1 MKKLTAGIFAGILT
15 IVTVNA
21 ARADIA
27 TTNYVNQN
35 VDAKVGALSGLET
48 TAKNNTVAAINE
60 VNTAAKAA
68 STAATTAETNAKT
81 YADGLNTAMDA
92 RVKANKDAI
101 DVLNSDASVEG
112 SVDYKIT
119 EATMDAIS
127 DVEAAK
133 KDIEILKG
141 NAEKVGSVDNKI
153 KTAID
158 GLDGNVTGSGVVKT
172 IKQENGVL
180 TATLSAVA
188 EADLDTALAGKINGK
203 MNTTDY
209 NTATTMAADG
219 AYAKKANT
227 VGANLTALDTQVKT
241 NADAIAGLTSGAN
254 SVENQIDEK
263 LGDLGEGNTTVG
275 AALDKKL
282 DKSDADVTGTHNYIT
297 AGTGV
302 ATNLTALDTQV
313 KANANAIALKADQSA
328 LNTTNSNVSANK
340 SIIDKLDGAVTVDG
354 SVKKQI
360 KDAIDGVNTA
370 ANALTERVATAEGD
384 ISALETKMTAAETNI
399 TNLTNNKANAADV
412 YTKTEIDG
420 KVTTINT
427 SIDGKANVNKDLAN
441 KLLTTDA
448 TSGQLK
454 DASTGL
460 TQPAECG
467 KNGVTCMLV
476 NDGTGFKWEK
486 IVDTYAA
493 N

>member
-92 RVKANKDAI
+92 RVTANKDAI
-101 DVLNSDASVEG
+101 DVLNGDASVEG

-227 VGANLTALDTQVKT
+227 VGANLTALDTQVEA
-241 NADAIAGLTSGAN
+241 NADAISSAN
-254 SVENQIDEK
+254 TK
-263 LGDLGEGNTTVG
+263 
-275 AALDKKL
+275 
-282 DKSDADVTGTHNYIT
+282 IT
-297 AGTGV
+297 ANETAITKLNAAETVEGSVDYKIKQKIDTVNTAATALAGRVTANENAIGVLNGTG
-302 ATNLTALDTQV
+302 
-313 KANANAIALKADQSA
+313 
-328 LNTTNSNVSANK
+328 
-340 SIIDKLDGAVTVDG
+340 DG
-354 SVKKQI
+354 SVKKALA
-360 KDAIDGVNTA
+360 DAKAYADTAESDAVAASKEYADGLNTA
-370 ANALTERVATAEGD
+370 MDTRVTANATE
-384 ISALETKMTAAETNI
+384 ITNI
-399 TNLTNNKANAADV
+399 TKAGGTIDAKITAAQQ
-412 YTKTEIDG
+412 TLQG
-420 KVTTINT
+420 N
-427 SIDGKANVNKDLAN
+427 IDGKANVNKDLAN

-448 TSGQLK
+448 TTGQLK
-454 DASTGL
+454 EATAANKPSD
-460 TQPAECG
+460 CG
-467 KNGVTCMLV
+467 TNGITCMLV

>member
-48 TAKNNTVAAINE
+48 SATNNTVAAINE
-60 VNTAAKAA
+60 VNKAAKNA

-81 YADGLNTAMDA
+81 YADGLNTAMNT
-92 RVKANKDAI
+92 RVTATESAI
-101 DVLNSDASVEG
+101 TVLNGDATVEG
-112 SVDYKIT
+112 SVAQQIT

-127 DVEAAK
+127 DLNAAK
-133 KDIEILKG
+133 TDIETLKG

-158 GLDGNVTGSGVVKT
+158 GLDSSVAPVANQIVKSVTQADGKITPVYGAVVESELDAALAKKINDKLDASTTTVSATGTYVKT
-172 IKQENGVL
+172 
-180 TATLSAVA
+180 
-188 EADLDTALAGKINGK
+188 
-203 MNTTDY
+203 
-209 NTATTMAADG
+209 
-219 AYAKKANT
+219 ANN
-227 VGANLTALDTQVKT
+227 VGANLDALDTQVKT
-241 NADAIAGLTSGAN
+241 NADAIATAN
-254 SVENQIDEK
+254 GK
-263 LGDLGEGNTTVG
+263 
-275 AALDKKL
+275 
-282 DKSDADVTGTHNYIT
+282 IT
-297 AGTGV
+297 ANETAITKLNAAETVEGSVDYKIKQKIDTVNTAATALAGRVTANENAIGVLNGTG
-302 ATNLTALDTQV
+302 
-313 KANANAIALKADQSA
+313 
-328 LNTTNSNVSANK
+328 
-340 SIIDKLDGAVTVDG
+340 DG
-354 SVKKQI
+354 SVKKALA
-360 KDAIDGVNTA
+360 DAKAYADTAESDAVAASKEYADGLNTA
-370 ANALTERVATAEGD
+370 MDTRVTANATE
-384 ISALETKMTAAETNI
+384 ITNI
-399 TNLTNNKANAADV
+399 TKAGGTIDAKITAAQQ
-412 YTKTEIDG
+412 TLQG
-420 KVTTINT
+420 N
-427 SIDGKANVNKDLAN
+427 IDGKANVNKDLAN

-454 DASTGL
+454 DASAGL

>member
-48 TAKNNTVAAINE
+48 TAKTNTVAAINE
-60 VNTAAKAA
+60 VNKAAKDA
-68 STAATTAETNAKT
+68 SAAATTAETNAKT

-92 RVKANKDAI
+92 RVTANKNAI
-101 DVLNSDASVEG
+101 DVLNGDASVEG

-219 AYAKKANT
+219 TYAKKANT
-227 VGANLTALDTQVKT
+227 VGANLTALDTQVEA
-241 NADAIAGLTSGAN
+241 NADAISSANTKIIANETAITKLNAAETVEGSVDYKIKQKIDTVNTAATALAGRVTAN
-254 SVENQIDEK
+254 ENAIGV
-263 LGDLGEGNTTVG
+263 LN
-275 AALDKKL
+275 
-282 DKSDADVTGTHNYIT
+282 
-297 AGTGV
+297 GTG
-302 ATNLTALDTQV
+302 
-313 KANANAIALKADQSA
+313 
-328 LNTTNSNVSANK
+328 
-340 SIIDKLDGAVTVDG
+340 DG
-354 SVKKQI
+354 SVKKALA
-360 KDAIDGVNTA
+360 DAKAYADTAELDAVAASKEYADGLNTA
-370 ANALTERVATAEGD
+370 MDTRVTANATE
-384 ISALETKMTAAETNI
+384 ITNI
-399 TNLTNNKANAADV
+399 TKAGGTIDAKITAAQQ
-412 YTKTEIDG
+412 TLQG
-420 KVTTINT
+420 N
-427 SIDGKANVNKDLAN
+427 IDGKANVNKGLAN